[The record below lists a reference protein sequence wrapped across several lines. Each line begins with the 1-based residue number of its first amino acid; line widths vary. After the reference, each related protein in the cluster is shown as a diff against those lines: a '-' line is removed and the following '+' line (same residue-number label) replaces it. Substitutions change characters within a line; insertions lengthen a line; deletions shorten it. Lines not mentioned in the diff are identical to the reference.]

1 MTDINQ
7 LMQQARQMQE
17 KMQQAQEEARKREVT
32 GEAGAG
38 MVRVTMNGRY
48 DARQVSLSPELMQ
61 EDREIVEDLITA
73 AINDAVKKLEEQNKD
88 AMGGLTEGMNLP
100 EGFKFPF

>member
-1 MTDINQ
+1 MSDLNE
-7 LMQQARQMQE
+7 LMKQARQMQE
-17 KMQQAQEEARKREVT
+17 KMQEAQEEARKREVT

-48 DARQVSLSPELMQ
+48 DARQVSLSPELLQ
-61 EDREIVEDLITA
+61 EDREVVEDLIAA
-73 AINDAVKKLEEQNKD
+73 AINDATKKLEEQNKD
-88 AMGGLTEGMNLP
+88 ALGGLTSGMNLP